1 MSAATLH
8 PALQTLAPVTTA
20 KTSPVAT
27 KRVLHILNG
36 EHYAGAERVQDLLAL
51 NLSQFGYDLQL
62 ASLLPGKFAECR
74 RSQATPLTEL
84 RMTSRWDLRVV
95 RQIVELIRAE
105 QIDLVHAHTPRSALV
120 GAIAAQWAD
129 VPFIYHL
136 HSPTSRDSTH
146 RMRNWLNERIE
157 QFSIR
162 NAAKLIAV
170 SPTLIEHVAALGVPR
185 EKVTCVLNGV
195 PALAGAMP
203 RPQPVG
209 PWVIGMVALFRP
221 RKGVEVLL
229 EALAALRVQDADVS
243 LRAIGGFETPEYE
256 ADVKSLA
263 AKLGVAEAIHWTGFT
278 REVNAELAAIDLL
291 ALPSLFGEGLPMVVL
306 EALAAGVPVVASDC
320 EGVAQAVETSVTGV
334 LVPAGDAGA
343 LAAAL
348 DAMIAGKHDYTALSA
363 AAIARHAEK
372 FSDTA
377 MARQVADVYAAVLA
391 TKG

>member
-1 MSAATLH
+1 MSAAVIDTT
-8 PALQTLAPVTTA
+8 LQTPT
-20 KTSPVAT
+20 PVAIANSAPRAT
-27 KRVLHILNG
+27 QRVLHIVNG

-51 NLSQFGYDLQL
+51 NLPHCGYNVQL
-62 ASLLPGKFAECR
+62 ASLLPGKFASCR
-74 RSQATPLTEL
+74 RSQTTPLAEL
-84 RMTSRWDLRVV
+84 RMSSRWDLRVV
-95 RQIVELIRAE
+95 RQLLQLIRTE
-105 QIDLVHAHTPRSALV
+105 QIDIVHAHTPRSALV

-129 VPFIYHL
+129 VPFLYHL

-146 RMRNWLNERIE
+146 RLRNWLNEQVE
-157 QFSIR
+157 QLSIR
-162 NAAKLIAV
+162 NAARLIAV
-170 SPTLIEHVAALGVPR
+170 SPTLIDHVAALGVPR

-195 PALAGAMP
+195 PALDGATP
-203 RPQPVG
+203 RPRPVG

-229 EALAALRVQDADVS
+229 EALAALRAQGADVS

-263 AKLGVAEAIHWTGFT
+263 AKLGVADAIHWTGFT
-278 REVNAELAAIDLL
+278 REVNVELAAIDLL

-320 EGVAQAVETSVTGV
+320 EGVAQAVETGVNGV
-334 LVPAGDAGA
+334 LVPAGDACSLATA
-343 LAAAL
+343 LHAV
-348 DAMIAGKHDYTALSA
+348 IAGEHDYSAFSA

-377 MARQVADVYAAVLA
+377 MARQVAMVYAEVIR
-391 TKG
+391 